1 MNLSFEIKYYFN
13 LLFAQRLKVSKDD
26 TTPILY
32 DNYNP
37 LEYYIVLNK
46 NKANIYSQE
55 EVDKFLDKK
64 IDPMTRQKIKYYQF
78 VKVKLI

>member
-13 LLFAQRLKVSKDD
+13 LLFPLRLKVSRED

-32 DNYNP
+32 DNYNQS
-37 LEYYIVLNK
+37 EYYIILNK

-55 EVDKFLDKK
+55 EIDKILDKK
-64 IDPMTRQKIKYYQF
+64 IDPMTRQKIKYYQI
-78 VKVKLI
+78 VKVKLV